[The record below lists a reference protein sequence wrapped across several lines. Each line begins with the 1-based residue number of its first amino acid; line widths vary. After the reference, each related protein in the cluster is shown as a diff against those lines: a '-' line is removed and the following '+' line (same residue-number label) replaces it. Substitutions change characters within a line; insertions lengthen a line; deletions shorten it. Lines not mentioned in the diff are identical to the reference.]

1 MENQLRKVG
10 KRLASLWSASRQL
23 RIGLILFV
31 LVLLV
36 AIFANV
42 LSPFDPYY
50 LGEDL
55 LVAPGSENHPLGTN
69 QMGCD
74 ILSMLLHGSRASLT
88 IGIVA
93 ATISG
98 LIGTLLGAF
107 AGYYGGMLDKVV
119 SEVINIFLMIPSFF
133 LILIIVSIFGS
144 NMFNVML
151 VIGLTSWPS
160 NARMMRVQAMSLK
173 ERTFIKG
180 AVVMGESRLRILF
193 KYIIPNG
200 LFPVI
205 ANTTMGVAKAILTE
219 ASLSFLGLGDPNV
232 VSWGQMVFDGKAYLQ
247 TGWWISTLP
256 GLSIMLIVVIFYM
269 IGDGLN
275 YALNPR
281 MKKL

>member
-1 MENQLRKVG
+1 MDNKLRKVG

-173 ERTFIKG
+173 ERTYIKG

-219 ASLSFLGLGDPNV
+219 ASLSFLGLGDPNI
-232 VSWGQMVFDGKAYLQ
+232 VSWGQMVYDGKAFLQ

-256 GLSIMLIVVIFYM
+256 GLSIMMIVVIFYM

-275 YALNPR
+275 YALSPR

>member
-1 MENQLRKVG
+1 
-10 KRLASLWSASRQL
+10 
-23 RIGLILFV
+23 
-31 LVLLV
+31 
-36 AIFANV
+36 
-42 LSPFDPYY
+42 
-50 LGEDL
+50 
-55 LVAPGSENHPLGTN
+55 
-69 QMGCD
+69 
-74 ILSMLLHGSRASLT
+74 
-88 IGIVA
+88 
-93 ATISG
+93 
-98 LIGTLLGAF
+98 
-107 AGYYGGMLDKVV
+107 MLDKIT
-119 SEVINIFLMIPSFF
+119 SEIINIFLMIPTFF
-133 LILIIVSIFGS
+133 LVLIIVSMFGS

-180 AVVMGESRLRILF
+180 AVVMGESRIRILF

-205 ANTTMGVAKAILTE
+205 ANTTMGGAKAILTE

-232 VSWGQMVFDGKAYLQ
+232 VSWGQMVYDGKAYLQ

-275 YALNPR
+275 YALSPR